1 MPTTSIFAFI
11 GSDEARASE
20 AALATVR
27 RLSPADAGDFG
38 TDVIDGQADNA
49 DGAEAAVFN
58 VIQSLRT
65 LPFFGGGKVVWLKNA
80 TFLGDTQTG
89 NAETTKNA
97 VEKLSAELAKGL
109 PAEIYFVLSSP
120 NIDKRRAFFLGLNKL
135 SKAGHCTI
143 ESFDKVDISRVGWEE
158 KLAPLVQ
165 QRAKSIGLGMD
176 RATAEHFV
184 RLVGEDT
191 RQLDSELVK
200 LRTYVGSNTT
210 ASRDDIRAV
219 VSKSRG
225 GIVFE
230 IGTAI
235 GKRDLPDALSLLEHF
250 LDLDESPVSI
260 IRAGIIPTVRRILV
274 MSDLLGRHRF
284 DTRNYNNFQA
294 DLGRLP
300 ESAIAHLPRN
310 KAGDISAYPLFLSCE
325 SARNY
330 TADELVDAMDACL
343 EADRCLV
350 NTGLDAPLVL
360 SQLLVRIM
368 RKQPSPAKATR

>member
-1 MPTTSIFAFI
+1 MATTSIYAFV
-11 GSDEARASE
+11 GSDEARAAE
-20 AALATVR
+20 AALAAVR
-27 RLSPADAGDFG
+27 RLAPADAGDFG
-38 TDVIDGQADNA
+38 TDVVDGQADNA
-49 DGAEAAVFN
+49 EAAQNAVFSA
-58 VIQSLRT
+58 IQALQT

-89 NAETTKNA
+89 NAESTKEA
-97 VEKLSAELAKGL
+97 VERLSAELAKGL
-109 PAEIYFVLSSP
+109 PPEIYFVLSAT
-120 NIDKRRAFFLGLNKL
+120 NIDKRRGFYLGLNKL
-135 SKAGHCTI
+135 AKAGTCTI
-143 ESFDKVDISRVGWEE
+143 ESFDKVDISRSGWEE

-165 QRAKSIGLGMD
+165 QRAKSLGLTMD
-176 RATAEHFV
+176 RGLAEHFV

-200 LRTYVGSNTT
+200 LRTYVGSNTA

-250 LDLDESPVSI
+250 LDLEESPVGI

-284 DTRNYNNFQA
+284 DTRNYQNFQD
-294 DLGRLP
+294 DLARLP
-300 ESAIAHLPRN
+300 EAAIAHLPRN

-343 EADRCLV
+343 EADRCLI
-350 NTGLDAPLVL
+350 NTGLDASLVL

-368 RKQPSPAKATR
+368 RRSDASRN